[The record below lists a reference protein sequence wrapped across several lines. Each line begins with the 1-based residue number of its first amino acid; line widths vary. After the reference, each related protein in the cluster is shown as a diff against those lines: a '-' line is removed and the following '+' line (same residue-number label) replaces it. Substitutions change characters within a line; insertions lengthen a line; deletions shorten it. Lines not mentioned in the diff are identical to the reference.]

1 MLLTFPTKK
10 EYFPNWKSKM
20 AEVTNEQK
28 LYVLLNNIRDKSEYE
43 QEIWGI
49 IYDHVSPDGAW
60 KEIVA
65 RLLIDSEYLNR
76 GYAYSNQ
83 ESRVVYSVTKHGRS
97 HIPILWNGS
106 TLKKEHEKEVYKFKE
121 ESKFRNKH
129 GNIAEIIKL
138 ILAACVG
145 ALAEKIADFL
155 F

>member
-1 MLLTFPTKK
+1 
-10 EYFPNWKSKM
+10 M

-28 LYVLLNNIRDKSEYE
+28 LYVLLDNIRDKSEYE

-49 IYDHVSPDGAW
+49 IYDHVSPDDTW
-60 KEIVA
+60 KEDVV
-65 RLLIDSEYLNR
+65 RLMVKSEYLNC

-83 ESRVVYSVTKHGRS
+83 ESRVVYSITKQGRNQ
-97 HIPILWNGS
+97 IPILWNGS
-106 TLKKEHEKEVYKFKE
+106 VLKKEHEEEVDKFKE
-121 ESKFRNKH
+121 ESKFRNRHK
-129 GNIAEIIKL
+129 NIAEIIKL